1 MKKTLIIS
9 TFVSIF
15 IASCGTSKSPEI
27 KRLEAKKEYLGLKTK
42 LNALEIQLVNEE
54 NENKALELEAMKAND
69 KANSRTDEFNDANS
83 ASITAKKAR
92 KAEKSLRAARKS
104 NRRLANSN
112 KRISKLRKEIR
123 SLNEKIQKLELGK

>member
-15 IASCGTSKSPEI
+15 IASCGTSKSPEM
-27 KRLEAKKEYLGLKTK
+27 KRLEAKKEYLELKTK

-54 NENKALELEAMKAND
+54 NENEALQSEAMKAND
-69 KANSRTDEFNDANS
+69 NANSRTDKFNDANS
-83 ASITAKKAR
+83 ASIAAKKAR
-92 KAEKSLRAARKS
+92 EAERSLRRARKS

-112 KRISKLRKEIR
+112 KRIYKLRKEIK
-123 SLNEKIQKLELGK
+123 SLNEKIQNLELGQ